1 MNNKIFKKKILFI
14 TGTRADFGKIKQVIK
29 KLETLKF
36 DISIFITGMH
46 LDKKFG
52 STFNEINKTFKKLKA
67 KKFINN
73 KKNDTMDIVLSK
85 TINGFSSY
93 VKKIKPDLIMVHG
106 DRVEPLAASIV
117 GTLNNILVGHIE
129 GGERSGTIDEHL
141 RHSISKLSHIHF
153 VSNIN
158 AKKRL
163 VLLGEQ
169 KEKIFITG
177 SPDLDVMNDNNLPKL
192 SEVQNK
198 YEFKFINYGILLY
211 HPVTTELDNLSKE
224 TEILFKSIIKSKKKF
239 LIIYPNNDNG
249 HQLIINKIK
258 KIFKKNN
265 NVRILRSMRFEYFL
279 SSLKNSNLIIGNS
292 SAGIREAPFYG
303 IPTINIGSRQQN
315 RYKSKSIHN
324 VDIKSKT
331 IENKINRLF
340 KMKYKRNFYFGK
352 GDSSIKIARVLL
364 KKNIW
369 NTSIQK
375 QLIYLLCIF

>member
-36 DISIFITGMH
+36 DLSIFITGMH

-52 STFNEINKTFKKLKA
+52 STFNEINKTFKKLKT
-67 KKFINN
+67 KKFINS

-85 TINGFSSY
+85 TINGFSAY

-153 VSNIN
+153 VSNMN

-163 VLLGEQ
+163 ILLGEQ
-169 KEKIFITG
+169 KEKVFITG
-177 SPDLDVMNDNNLPKL
+177 SPDLDVMNDNNLPEL
-192 SEVQNK
+192 SEIQNK

-211 HPVTTELDNLSKE
+211 HPVTTELNNLSKE
-224 TEILFKSIIKSKKKF
+224 TEILFKSIVKSKKKF

-249 HQLIINKIK
+249 HQVIINKIK
-258 KIFKKNN
+258 KIFRKNN
-265 NVRILRSMRFEYFL
+265 NIRVLRSMRFEYFL
-279 SSLKNSNLIIGNS
+279 SSLKNSNVIIGNS
-292 SAGIREAPFYG
+292 SAGVREAPFYG
-303 IPTINIGSRQQN
+303 IPTINIGSRQRN

-331 IENKINRLF
+331 IEKKINRLF
-340 KMKYKRNFYFGK
+340 KIKYKRNFYFGR
-352 GDSSIKIARVLL
+352 GNSANKIVSVLL
-364 KKNIW
+364 KNNTWK
-369 NTSIQK
+369 TSIQK
-375 QLIYLLCIF
+375 QLIY

>member
-36 DISIFITGMH
+36 DLSIFITGMH
-46 LDKKFG
+46 MDKKFG
-52 STFNEINKTFKKLKA
+52 STFNEINKTFKKLKV

-158 AKKRL
+158 AEKRL

-177 SPDLDVMNDNNLPKL
+177 SPDLDVMNDNNLPEL
-192 SEVQNK
+192 SEIQNK

-224 TEILFKSIIKSKKKF
+224 TEILFKSIIKSKKNF

-258 KIFKKNN
+258 KIFKK
-265 NVRILRSMRFEYFL
+265 
-279 SSLKNSNLIIGNS
+279 K
-292 SAGIREAPFYG
+292 
-303 IPTINIGSRQQN
+303 
-315 RYKSKSIHN
+315 
-324 VDIKSKT
+324 
-331 IENKINRLF
+331 
-340 KMKYKRNFYFGK
+340 
-352 GDSSIKIARVLL
+352 
-364 KKNIW
+364 
-369 NTSIQK
+369 
-375 QLIYLLCIF
+375 

>member
-36 DISIFITGMH
+36 DLSIFITGMH

-52 STFNEINKTFKKLKA
+52 STFNEINKTFKKLKT
-67 KKFINN
+67 KKFINS

-85 TINGFSSY
+85 TINGFSAY

-153 VSNIN
+153 VSNMN

-163 VLLGEQ
+163 ILLGEQ
-169 KEKIFITG
+169 KEKVFITG
-177 SPDLDVMNDNNLPKL
+177 SPDLDVMNDNNLPEL
-192 SEVQNK
+192 SEIQNK

-211 HPVTTELDNLSKE
+211 HPVTTELNNLGKE
-224 TEILFKSIIKSKKKF
+224 TEILFKSIVKSKKKF

-249 HQLIINKIK
+249 HQVIINKIK
-258 KIFKKNN
+258 KIFRKNN
-265 NVRILRSMRFEYFL
+265 NIRVLRSMRFEYFL
-279 SSLKNSNLIIGNS
+279 SSLKNSNVIIGNS
-292 SAGIREAPFYG
+292 SAGVREAPFYG
-303 IPTINIGSRQQN
+303 IPTINIGSRQRN

-331 IENKINRLF
+331 IEKKINRLF
-340 KMKYKRNFYFGK
+340 KIKYKRNFYFGK
-352 GDSSIKIARVLL
+352 GNSANKIVSVLL
-364 KKNIW
+364 KNNTWK
-369 NTSIQK
+369 TSIQK
-375 QLIYLLCIF
+375 QLIY

>member
-36 DISIFITGMH
+36 DLSIFITGMH

-52 STFNEINKTFKKLKA
+52 STFNEINKTFKKLKT
-67 KKFINN
+67 KKFINS

-85 TINGFSSY
+85 TINGFSAY

-153 VSNIN
+153 VSNRN

-163 VLLGEQ
+163 ILLGEQ
-169 KEKIFITG
+169 KEKVFITG
-177 SPDLDVMNDNNLPKL
+177 SPDLDVMNDNNLPEL
-192 SEVQNK
+192 SEIQNK

-211 HPVTTELDNLSKE
+211 HPVTTELNNLGKE
-224 TEILFKSIIKSKKKF
+224 TEILFKSIVKSKKKF

-249 HQLIINKIK
+249 HQVIINKIK
-258 KIFKKNN
+258 KIFRKNN
-265 NVRILRSMRFEYFL
+265 NIRVLRSMRFEYFL
-279 SSLKNSNLIIGNS
+279 SSLKNSNVIIGNS
-292 SAGIREAPFYG
+292 SAGVREAPFYG
-303 IPTINIGSRQQN
+303 IPTINIGSRQRN

-331 IENKINRLF
+331 IEKKINRLF
-340 KMKYKRNFYFGK
+340 KIKYKRNFYFGK
-352 GDSSIKIARVLL
+352 GNSANKIVSVLL
-364 KKNIW
+364 KNNTWK
-369 NTSIQK
+369 TSIQK
-375 QLIYLLCIF
+375 QLIY

>member
-1 MNNKIFKKKILFI
+1 MNDKILKKKILFI

-36 DISIFITGMH
+36 DLSIFITGMH

-52 STFNEINKTFKKLKA
+52 STFNEINKTFKKLKT

-73 KKNDTMDIVLSK
+73 RNNNTMDIILSK
-85 TINGFSSY
+85 TINGFSAY

-153 VSNIN
+153 VSNMN

-163 VLLGEQ
+163 ILLGEQ

-192 SEVQNK
+192 SEIQNK
-198 YEFKFINYGILLY
+198 YEFKFKNYGILLY
-211 HPVTTELDNLSKE
+211 HPVTTELNNLSKE
-224 TEILFKSIIKSKKKF
+224 TEILFKSIVESKKKF

-249 HQLIINKIK
+249 HQIIINKIK
-258 KIFKKNN
+258 KNFRKNN
-265 NVRILRSMRFEYFL
+265 NIRILRSMRFEYFL

-303 IPTINIGSRQQN
+303 IPTINIGSRQRN

-331 IENKINRLF
+331 IEKKINRLF
-340 KMKYKRNFYFGK
+340 EIKYKRNFYFGK
-352 GDSSIKIARVLL
+352 GDSANKIVRVLL
-364 KKNIW
+364 KKNTW
-369 NTSIQK
+369 KTSIQK
-375 QLIYLLCIF
+375 QLVY

>member
-375 QLIYLLCIF
+375 QLIY

>member
-36 DISIFITGMH
+36 DLSIFITGMH

-169 KEKIFITG
+169 KEKIFVTG

-198 YEFKFINYGILLY
+198 YEFKFMNYGILLY

-249 HQLIINKIK
+249 HRLIINKIK

-340 KMKYKRNFYFGK
+340 KMKYKKNFYFGK

-369 NTSIQK
+369 KTSIQK
-375 QLIYLLCIF
+375 QLIY

>member
-36 DISIFITGMH
+36 DLSIFITGMH
-46 LDKKFG
+46 MDKKFG
-52 STFNEINKTFKKLKA
+52 STFNEINKTFKKLKV

-158 AKKRL
+158 AEKRL

-177 SPDLDVMNDNNLPKL
+177 SPDLDVMNDNNLPEL
-192 SEVQNK
+192 SEIQNK

-224 TEILFKSIIKSKKKF
+224 TEILFKSIIKSKKNF

-303 IPTINIGSRQQN
+303 IPTINI
-315 RYKSKSIHN
+315 
-324 VDIKSKT
+324 
-331 IENKINRLF
+331 
-340 KMKYKRNFYFGK
+340 
-352 GDSSIKIARVLL
+352 
-364 KKNIW
+364 
-369 NTSIQK
+369 
-375 QLIYLLCIF
+375 